1 MKSFKVDGFKF
12 TILPVIIVIIMLL
25 YAFLFWKN
33 TPMYINILNIGL
45 DIILIV
51 VYFRMF
57 VYELKFDSQGVDI
70 KGVLVKKRILISELK
85 SLKQGGI
92 LTLIKTERGRF
103 FLLSS
108 KAEREIIKKMFED
121 I

>member
-12 TILPVIIVIIMLL
+12 AILPILIVVIMLL
-25 YAFLFWKN
+25 YAFLFLKN
-33 TPMYINILNIGL
+33 TPMHINIINISL
-45 DIILIV
+45 DIIILLI
-51 VYFRMF
+51 YFRMF
-57 VYELKFDSQGVDI
+57 VYELNVDSQGVDL
-70 KGVLVKKRILISELK
+70 KGVFVKKRVLVSELK

-92 LTLIKTERGRF
+92 LTLIKTEKGRF

-108 KAEREIIKKMFED
+108 KKEREIVKKMFKD